1 MIMKKWNRVEDLEHF
16 ACPVCNNISNMECSE
31 CPICHTAL
39 LDADSVLPAVK
50 YQYRVMIYRNDS
62 PDGRKYERSVFDDF
76 DEAKLYYK
84 KAVNRR
90 SFHQGVN
97 KIVLE
102 SRIVSDWS
110 PVETEEEAF
119 IYRKEIS

>member
-1 MIMKKWNRVEDLEHF
+1 MRISDLMLCGIDIMKKWSRVEDLEHF
-16 ACPVCNNISNMECSE
+16 LCPVCNNISNLECSE
-31 CPICHTAL
+31 CPNCHTAL

-84 KAVNRR
+84 KSGKSSFFSSR
-90 SFHQGVN
+90 S
-97 KIVLE
+97 K
-102 SRIVSDWS
+102 
-110 PVETEEEAF
+110 
-119 IYRKEIS
+119 